1 MAGAWAPRAGGWELG
16 VWPAAPPA
24 PSCCSTPVAGRSHVM
39 QRVLS
44 TAQFLWVLGQALV
57 DGLTRWLHTFTR
69 HHSAMSNVLRAE
81 RYLLTQELL
90 RVSGG
95 GSAPVPPRPPP
106 CRPAPPRP
114 APWSSRTTPTLA
126 ALSQWLPCREGRC
139 AWTCWTSCM
148 PVKPRRHRQ
157 APWMLAMPR
166 AQPPG
171 RRGPGAQ
178 TLSLSSAQS
187 KVQPGRLSHCPGVG
201 SLLAP
206 CPVGSLRPSLLAQS
220 WSRAQASL

>member
-114 APWSSRTTPTLA
+114 LVPSHHTHLGRPEPVVALQGGEVRLDVLDQLYASEAEA
-126 ALSQWLPCREGRC
+126 A
-139 AWTCWTSCM
+139 
-148 PVKPRRHRQ
+148 
-157 APWMLAMPR
+157 
-166 AQPPG
+166 PPG
-171 RRGPGAQ
+171 
-178 TLSLSSAQS
+178 TLDA
-187 KVQPGRLSHCPGVG
+187 RD
-201 SLLAP
+201 AP
-206 CPVGSLRPSLLAQS
+206 STA
-220 WSRAQASL
+220 SR